1 MTALADDDDD
11 EAADDE
17 AELARTLD
25 AMVEST
31 RAAGAG
37 ARLHVVAF
45 SGGVDSSL
53 AAYVVHRAFGDGESG
68 ASSPRCAAAIGV
80 SPSLPQSQLQIARD
94 VASHI
99 GIDLWEVPTNEGDVP
114 EYVANEGESCLHC
127 KNTLYST
134 LRDVAA
140 AGIDSLASQGADSA
154 VPGDNDVVLYNET
167 NADDLTDPTRLGLL
181 AASHHRVESP
191 CCQLDKA
198 SVRRLARFAKL
209 PNWNLAAAPCLRS
222 RLATGVPATTQT
234 LGDVEAA
241 EAAVREALQI
251 GASENMRV
259 RVLSR
264 AGDKALAAL
273 ELEPSRVKMDDE
285 VFDALSATLGT
296 HGLWLSDVRA
306 FESGSVAKRL
316 DDGDIAK
323 PAEWTSLFVHFHR
336 PAVRSANDGGD
347 LLERW
352 EAEQCE
358 IARAGGDGFVV
369 SFGTTW
375 CGPCHVLE
383 PELETLARF
392 VWDFD
397 DSVAGLRAF
406 FTLRARHAPPEAARQ
421 GPRLP
426 LQPLDDA
433 ARPVAGAGL
442 VRHQL
447 RLDGH
452 DGLGRAAAL
461 GPLHDVEE
469 VHAAPVRRRDGRRA
483 AAAARRRQPG
493 ALLPARARRAA
504 GPAPLRRAAVRR
516 AALAPPRRGAGAA
529 VPHAV
534 RGALRPRLRPV
545 PRRARG
551 DEARV
556 ERPPPHRR
564 RRRAPEVRR
573 VAGAR
578 VRAGRLE
585 EEAVGRDGLQGL
597 AQEPPRDGAPRAA
610 LHEAPAETRRR
621 APREEPGLDTL
632 RKEVFVS
639 VFSFV

>member
-31 RAAGAG
+31 RVAGAG

-99 GIDLWEVPTNEGDVP
+99 GITLWEVPTHEGDVP

-140 AGIDSLASQGADSA
+140 AGIDSLATQGADSA
-154 VPGDNDVVLYNET
+154 VPGDGDVVLYNGT

-198 SVRRLARFAKL
+198 SVRRLARVAKL

-316 DDGDIAK
+316 DDGEIAK
-323 PAEWTSLFVHFHR
+323 PAEWTSLFVHFRR
-336 PAVRSANDGGD
+336 PAVRSANDEGD

-397 DSVAGLRAF
+397 DSVAVAKLDAEASRAE
-406 FTLRARHAPPEAARQ
+406 TELA
-421 GPRLP
+421 GRLGV
-426 LQPLDDA
+426 DA
-433 ARPVAGAGL
+433 YPTTIWMRGGVEVHRVEGAL
-442 VRHQL
+442 P
-447 RLDGH
+447 
-452 DGLGRAAAL
+452 AAAL
-461 GPLHDVEE
+461 VQLTALHLMDPESTE
-469 VHAAPVRRRDGRRA
+469 VMRAERPEMFAPV
-483 AAAARRRQPG
+483 
-493 ALLPARARRAA
+493 
-504 GPAPLRRAAVRR
+504 PL
-516 AALAPPRRGAGAA
+516 
-529 VPHAV
+529 
-534 RGALRPRLRPV
+534 
-545 PRRARG
+545 
-551 DEARV
+551 
-556 ERPPPHRR
+556 
-564 RRRAPEVRR
+564 
-573 VAGAR
+573 
-578 VRAGRLE
+578 
-585 EEAVGRDGLQGL
+585 
-597 AQEPPRDGAPRAA
+597 EP
-610 LHEAPAETRRR
+610 
-621 APREEPGLDTL
+621 
-632 RKEVFVS
+632 F
-639 VFSFV
+639 